1 MSQYKHVLIA
11 VDLTD
16 ESGQV
21 IEKGQAIAERNNAN
35 ISLIHALEPLGFAYG
50 GDIPMD
56 LTTIQE
62 QLEQHAK
69 DKLAELAAP
78 LNIPQEQQHIL
89 VGVPDSEI
97 HRMAKDQGVDLIVV
111 GSHGRHGLS
120 LLLGSTST
128 GVLHGAKCDVLAVR
142 IQEEK

>member
-16 ESGQV
+16 ESGHV
-21 IEKGQAIAERNNAN
+21 TEKGQAIAERNNAN

-78 LNIPQEQQHIL
+78 LNIPKEQQHIL

-97 HRMAKDQGVDLIVV
+97 RRMAKDQGVDLIVV

-120 LLLGSTST
+120 LLLGSTSS
-128 GVLHGAKCDVLAVR
+128 GVLPGARCAVLAVR
-142 IQEEK
+142 IQDEK

>member
-16 ESGQV
+16 ESEQV
-21 IEKGQAIAERNNAN
+21 IVKGQAIAERNGAKM
-35 ISLIHALEPLGFAYG
+35 SLIHALEPLGFAYG

-69 DKLAELAAP
+69 EKLAELAAP
-78 LNIPQEQQHIL
+78 LNIPAAQQHIL

-97 HRMAKDQGVDLIVV
+97 HRMAKEQDVDLIVV

-142 IQEEK
+142 IQKED

>member
-1 MSQYKHVLIA
+1 MSQYTHVLIA

-16 ESGQV
+16 ESVQV
-21 IEKGQAIAERNNAN
+21 VEKGLAIAARNQAK

-56 LTTIQE
+56 LTTIQD

-69 DKLAELAAP
+69 EKLAELAATMK
-78 LNIPQEQQHIL
+78 IPEAQQHIL
-89 VGVPDSEI
+89 VGMPDSEI
-97 HRMAKDQGVDLIVV
+97 HRMAKEQDVDLIVV

-142 IQEEK
+142 IQKNH